1 MNNDLEQLYSELEFL
16 DSIVVYLDN
25 ELKSKIDQQRH
36 QFNELKSKI
45 DQQRHQLVS
54 RILHLE
60 YNKISTLP
68 SEHTIR

>member
-16 DSIVVYLDN
+16 DSIVSYLDN
-25 ELKSKIDQQRH
+25 ELKSKIDQQR
-36 QFNELKSKI
+36 
-45 DQQRHQLVS
+45 QQLAS

-68 SEHTIR
+68 SEHIIR